1 MTRSEEPPE
10 SYEEWLACFQR
21 LQERP
26 QDAGELCLRMRLGVF
41 RGVDTPLLPVFQQR
55 ILECVNQML
64 DRTVSRFSIRC
75 QEVLEEGDTAMLDL
89 LFHRLARQIRLA
101 LFFRELD
108 FLPDEFRQST
118 EFSLKERM
126 SEFWKGVIRS
136 LEREAL
142 ENGSQPLEDA
152 LEALRRIRLF
162 PDSMYGESCR
172 NGGAA

>member
-26 QDAGELCLRMRLGVF
+26 QDAGELCSRMRLGVF

-55 ILECVNQML
+55 ILECVNRML
-64 DRTVSRFSIRC
+64 ERTVTRFSLQC
-75 QEVLEEGDTAMLDL
+75 QEVLEEGDTAMLDV

-101 LFFRELD
+101 LFFRELE
-108 FLPDEFRQST
+108 FLPDEFRRST
-118 EFSLKERM
+118 EISLKERM
-126 SEFWKGVIRS
+126 SEFWNGVIRS
-136 LEREAL
+136 LERDAL

-152 LEALRRIRLF
+152 LGTLQRIRLF
-162 PDSMYGESCR
+162 PDSMCDGSCR
-172 NGGAA
+172 NDGAA